1 MEEKVY
7 FPSSNLRL
15 CGIFTVPQK
24 PTQTC
29 IVLCHGIT
37 VEKNEGGVHA
47 RLAQKL
53 SDAGFA
59 VFRFD
64 FRAHGESEGDSLDLT
79 LHGEA
84 EDVAAAFTF
93 LTSRGY
99 TQFGLLGQSFGGYA
113 VVRFTATH
121 PQQVTALA
129 LWNASLD
136 YESKIH
142 PVTPWQQTYWGEQAF
157 KRVEEQGFT
166 EIGSKRYKVGKPLMD
181 EIKSLKPYEELPAV
195 KCPVLFVHGDKDTFV
210 PVEDSMKYAN
220 MMGAQLEIIHGAE
233 HGFSDDPTHEE
244 AADAVTVEFFRNNL

>member
-7 FPSSNLRL
+7 FLSGALQL
-15 CGIFTVPQK
+15 CGILTVPQK
-24 PTQTC
+24 STQTC

-53 SDAGFA
+53 CDEGFA

-93 LTSRGY
+93 LTSKGY
-99 TQFGLLGQSFGGYA
+99 TNFGLLGQSFGGYA
-113 VVRFTATH
+113 VVHFAATH
-121 PQQVTALA
+121 PQLVAALA

-136 YESKIH
+136 YESKKH
-142 PVTPWQQTYWGEQAF
+142 PVTSWQKTYWGEMAF

-166 EIGSKRYKVGKPLMD
+166 EIGSRKYRVGKPLMD
-181 EIKSLKPYEELPAV
+181 EIQRLKPHEELPNIM
-195 KCPVLFVHGDKDTFV
+195 CPVLFVHGDEDTFV

-220 MMGAQLEIIHGAE
+220 IIGARLEIIKGAE
-233 HGFSDDPTHEE
+233 HGFSDNPVHEE
-244 AADAVTVEFFRNNL
+244 AADAATVTFFKNNL